1 MASEEGKRDIAEE
14 RIQESQAKRFNTNSF
29 GSGFRNAILGR
40 NTQPKPV
47 VKKDNPQQQQQS
59 GETTNTTSAP
69 SSSPVTASPASPVT
83 APPGDSVTPSKLK
96 KTLQNASNYLNR
108 IRGQGK
114 KKKKEEEKEKEKEK
128 EDESNDENK
137 SEEND
142 GNTEKENTLET
153 EVRKRWK
160 RFKIKVL
167 LYAGSVSFIL
177 IFFVAFFFTLFGV
190 NIAEA
195 VPALG
200 PNTYNTPNYQPTY
213 EEGTKERVE
222 EEKYLKKLDTVSK
235 DYAKEH
241 GEEIKQNYIHSVLIY
256 KTYQTGMYETSNN
269 EEDYKIDYN
278 DFSKKIDDVTKLIEP
293 SDSKKN
299 ISYERNG
306 EFYNNLV
313 ESDFIKDY
321 YKELID
327 AKSKENSNKSTKE
340 AVVEVVDEIF
350 DFAKEIE
357 NFEYEDETV
366 VTSETKV
373 TVTPDIGTKTDNSN
387 KTQNNNNSNKN
398 TKTETKTETMS
409 YDDYLLS
416 SVYTNVSDLSNTEM
430 IKAYTIVS
438 STNMVASNKELS
450 ITSNNAV
457 VTDSICSIK
466 TGCSYDKNGKLIN
479 GPGLRSD
486 KNTVYYNG
494 AYFYR
499 APLSSKDQEDLSKTI
514 KSVSGTVLVN
524 SNGTYPSLNP
534 TVISNANDTKDY
546 KTILKAYGDSLKYR
560 EIGEDSYSSND
571 GFGSKTVLTKVIF
584 YDQKDYSNSKFCG
597 IKGYTIG
604 GSGCGVTSMAIIAST
619 YEKSTK
625 YNPVYMNNMAT
636 SGFSSKMC
644 GGGKTGTLL
653 SFFGNMAKKLNY
665 KYRSGGKTS
674 QTTINLVKQHLAQ
687 GHLVIA
693 KMGSGT
699 FTNGGHYVVLG
710 GINPKDKTVY
720 VYDPNNRSNSGW
732 RKTGNG
738 WYSFSRVIVK
748 EAHNFVIIWK
758 G

>member
-1 MASEEGKRDIAEE
+1 MANNEERGDIAEE
-14 RIQESQAKRFNTNSF
+14 RIQENQAKRFNVHSF

-40 NTQPKPV
+40 NNPINPV
-47 VKKDNPQQQQQS
+47 VKGSKEQPQQS
-59 GETTNTTSAP
+59 NTKPGETTNTTSN
-69 SSSPVTASPASPVT
+69 TPASPVT
-83 APPGDSVTPSKLK
+83 SAPGDSVTPSRLK
-96 KTLQNASNYLNR
+96 QLRQNASNFYNG
-108 IRGQGK
+108 IRNFGK
-114 KKKKEEEKEKEKEK
+114 KKKKDDKKEKEKEKEK
-128 EDESNDENK
+128 QDESDDENK
-137 SEEND
+137 SDEED
-142 GNTEKENTLET
+142 GNTQKENTLET
-153 EVRKRWK
+153 EFRKKWK

-167 LYAGSVSFIL
+167 IYVGSVSFIL
-177 IFFVAFFFTLFGV
+177 IFFAAFFFTLFGV
-190 NIAEA
+190 NVAEA

-213 EEGTKERVE
+213 EEGTKDRVE

-256 KTYQTGMYETSNN
+256 KTYQVGMYETSND
-269 EEDYKIDYN
+269 EEDYKIDYS
-278 DFSKKIDDVTKLIEP
+278 DFSKKIDDVAKLIEP

-327 AKSKENSNKSTKE
+327 AKSKENSNKSTNE

-357 NFEYEDETV
+357 SFEYEDETV

-438 STNMVASNKELS
+438 STNLVASNKELS

-486 KNTVYYNG
+486 KNTIYYNG

-499 APLSSKDQEDLSKTI
+499 APLSSKDQEELSKTI

-534 TVISNANDTKDY
+534 SVISGIKDTKGDY
-546 KTILKAYGDSLKYR
+546 KTILKTYGDSLKYR

-571 GFGSKTVLTKVIF
+571 GFGPKTVLTKVTF
-584 YDQKDYSNSKFCG
+584 YDQKDYSGSKFCG

-604 GSGCGVTSMAIIAST
+604 GSGCGVTSMAIVAST

-693 KMGSGT
+693 KMGAGT

-738 WYSFSRVIVK
+738 WYSFNKVIVK